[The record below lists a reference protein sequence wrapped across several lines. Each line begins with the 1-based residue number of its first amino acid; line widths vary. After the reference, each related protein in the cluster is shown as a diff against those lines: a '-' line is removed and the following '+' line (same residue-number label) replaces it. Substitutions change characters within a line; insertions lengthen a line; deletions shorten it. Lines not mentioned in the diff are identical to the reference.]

1 MSPERTSAPASK
13 KNRTPTSPDKS
24 RHAEDHDHHPMAAP
38 AVHLPHHPQ
47 KKAELPPR
55 HHPHTGPE
63 NNDLNV
69 DHGTHEDRPR
79 PGKIA
84 KKEEP
89 SSSKKTAR

>member
-47 KKAELPPR
+47 KKAELSPR